1 MCKACMF
8 PGLAKATQLSDLL
21 ILCRGIASKGL
32 RRMTSR
38 VDGRAQGPP
47 SPKRIAISGQGFPL
61 HLLGFPSPFKDAPIS
76 DVIELFPP
84 LL

>member
-1 MCKACMF
+1 
-8 PGLAKATQLSDLL
+8 
-21 ILCRGIASKGL
+21 
-32 RRMTSR
+32 MTSR

-76 DVIELFPP
+76 DVIELLPP